1 MRPPEKTIITISI
14 LLADGNI
21 IVTTLSCCK
30 ALFLLWPL
38 SQMITPQHTRMGK
51 RRNSV
56 FYGLWFLLLALL
68 LSAGRAVQVTK
79 EVDEIDLDSL
89 SDPELEEICTLRGF
103 ELVKEGVFSHDDYVE
118 AARQCLAIE
127 RDM

>member
-1 MRPPEKTIITISI
+1 
-14 LLADGNI
+14 
-21 IVTTLSCCK
+21 
-30 ALFLLWPL
+30 
-38 SQMITPQHTRMGK
+38 MGK

-56 FYGLWFLLLALL
+56 YCGLWFLFLVLL
-68 LSAGRAVQVTK
+68 LSAGRALQVTK
-79 EVDEIDLDSL
+79 EADEIDLDSL
-89 SDPELEEICTLRGF
+89 SNPELEEICALRGF

>member
-1 MRPPEKTIITISI
+1 ME
-14 LLADGNI
+14 
-21 IVTTLSCCK
+21 
-30 ALFLLWPL
+30 
-38 SQMITPQHTRMGK
+38 K

-56 FYGLWFLLLALL
+56 YCGLWFLILALL
-68 LSAGRAVQVTK
+68 LSAGRALQATR
-79 EVDEIDLDSL
+79 EVDEIELDSL
-89 SDPELEEICTLRGF
+89 SDQELEEICTLRGF